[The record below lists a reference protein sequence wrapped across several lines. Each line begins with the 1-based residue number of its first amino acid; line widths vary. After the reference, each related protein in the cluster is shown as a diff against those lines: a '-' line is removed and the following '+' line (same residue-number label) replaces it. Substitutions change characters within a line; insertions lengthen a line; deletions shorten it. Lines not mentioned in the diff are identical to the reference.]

1 MKENTSSAHDEFL
14 FGKSLGLKVS
24 EGKSEITIERK
35 EGTKEKKKESNKTR
49 RNNFPT
55 EEGKTAPSN
64 LQWCSVSEYQSTKE
78 QNSKS

>member
-1 MKENTSSAHDEFL
+1 MRGSVIYRICERKAELMKENTSSAHDQFL

-64 LQWCSVSEYQSTKE
+64 LQ
-78 QNSKS
+78 